1 MVVKKNEIKP
11 FAATWMGLESVILS
25 DVSQTEKER
34 CHMNTPYM
42 WNLKRNH
49 ADELAY
55 KTETQ
60 DLENELM
67 VAGGKGWLGIWGG
80 SCTH

>member
-1 MVVKKNEIKP
+1 MDGPRECHTEWRKSDGEREMSYEHPLYVESKKKP
-11 FAATWMGLESVILS
+11 
-25 DVSQTEKER
+25 
-34 CHMNTPYM
+34 
-42 WNLKRNH
+42 
-49 ADELAY
+49 DELAY

-80 SCTH
+80 SCTHWNI

>member
-1 MVVKKNEIKP
+1 
-11 FAATWMGLESVILS
+11 MGLESVILS
-25 DVSQTEKER
+25 EVSQMER
-34 CHMNTPYM
+34 DMNTPYM